1 MDKYFECFN
10 CKELMGTVYESKCCG
25 VLYCQN
31 CKVKLSNTQCI
42 KCNKLLELQKNAFV
56 QRLLKNINVKCKY
69 NCGITLPY
77 DKMRQHLL
85 TCEKKIYIC
94 SFDKISNDD
103 PNKSPYKGNKKDI
116 LDHLVKEHSSLLLIF
131 MENHQS
137 FEPVLKKIIKR
148 NNSNDINKE
157 DTILDLT
164 NDININL
171 DFLNSENEENT
182 SIEFR
187 QDIQLLNGINNL
199 NLINSNIQ
207 NFNDLQLNERRN
219 NLNHN
224 INYEHLNR
232 NDNSNSSINLN
243 NRINSL
249 NSGNSDNDNN
259 LENINV
265 NNNINLLDVDLS
277 RNHYYQPLRDI
288 GFSSIANDNQNDNS
302 DLEYRFN
309 INGNLNSNNN
319 NNNSEHNINNINN
332 INGHVSSP
340 INRLRQGNLLNNNNH
355 NNFIDINSNEINN
368 GGNNINI
375 NNSNQHQN
383 IFE

>member
-31 CKVKLSNTQCI
+31 CKDKLDNTQCI
-42 KCNKLLELQKNAFV
+42 KCNKLLEMQKNAFA

-85 TCEKKIYIC
+85 TCDKKIYVC
-94 SFDKISNDD
+94 SFDKICNNDL
-103 PNKSPYKGNKKDI
+103 NKSPYKGNKKDI
-116 LDHLVKEHSSLLLIF
+116 LDHLVKEHSNILLFF

-137 FEPVLKKIIKR
+137 FEPTLKKIIKR
-148 NNSNDINKE
+148 NNNNDLNKE
-157 DTILDLT
+157 DSILDLT
-164 NDININL
+164 NDVNINL
-171 DFLNSENEENT
+171 DFLRNSENEENT
-182 SIEFR
+182 SNEFY

-199 NLINSNIQ
+199 NLINSNIK

-224 INYEHLNR
+224 LNYENVNR
-232 NDNSNSSINLN
+232 NENSNSSINLN

-249 NSGNSDNDNN
+249 NSENSDNDNN

-265 NNNINLLDVDLS
+265 NNTINLLDVDLS

-288 GFSSIANDNQNDNS
+288 GFSSIVNDNQNDNS

-309 INGNLNSNNN
+309 INGNIISN
-319 NNNSEHNINNINN
+319 NNNSEHNINNTNSINDHIGNQRNRIRNLFNKNNQNIQNN
-332 INGHVSSP
+332 IN
-340 INRLRQGNLLNNNNH
+340 NNM
-355 NNFIDINSNEINN
+355 INN
-368 GGNNINI
+368 GGNNIN
-375 NNSNQHQN
+375 NNNQQHN
-383 IFE
+383 IFG